1 MFAGSIPGSLV
12 SVRKQSPGHARVI
25 KPASGRQWGWSRWC
39 HRGGMSVGLHR
50 QCSVPPAR
58 TRTRAHTRIRAHTHT
73 RMCTHT
79 DRQAHTQARTC
90 MHARDSRACMHAHS
104 SCASTYTCTP
114 AHTQTHTRVHTGAL
128 THLARRHAHTHTQV
142 RSRTSHA
149 HAHAGALRR
158 GCARTG
164 CTHVRTHAGAG
175 LAGPL
180 HTPRR
185 AGSAGCA
192 EQRGGSSPRGPGCGA
207 ASPGRS
213 HPTVTPAPL
222 PSRTLPGGL
231 RAGTGR
237 TRVLAVPPVGPRLR
251 REVGQSRLLPT
262 QPGLEPGSL
271 RGTTHPP
278 KIPPPFSRHTPRGRT
293 WPRRPLGVVVQPVVD
308 CAGSGSDQDYN
319 SQQALRATPRR
330 RPALAGQ
337 PAAAILICRS
347 SAAAPGGGGVG
358 EGTSGGAWG
367 RCWPP

>member
-158 GCARTG
+158 GCAHTG

-192 EQRGGSSPRGPGCGA
+192 EQRGGGGLSQGPGVRGRLSGPLPPYGDPRSAPFPHAAWGA
-207 ASPGRS
+207 PGRDGQNQGAGC
-213 HPTVTPAPL
+213 PA
-222 PSRTLPGGL
+222 G
-231 RAGTGR
+231 
-237 TRVLAVPPVGPRLR
+237 
-251 REVGQSRLLPT
+251 
-262 QPGLEPGSL
+262 
-271 RGTTHPP
+271 
-278 KIPPPFSRHTPRGRT
+278 
-293 WPRRPLGVVVQPVVD
+293 
-308 CAGSGSDQDYN
+308 
-319 SQQALRATPRR
+319 
-330 RPALAGQ
+330 
-337 PAAAILICRS
+337 RS
-347 SAAAPGGGGVG
+347 STAA
-358 EGTSGGAWG
+358 
-367 RCWPP
+367 